1 MRERLPLVSAKKARI
16 KKATTST
23 HLNPK
28 NIVDKD
34 AKIIQVLGIT
44 QKQSG
49 CGWHRVMLPLAFM
62 KDSYNHVCNVPT
74 KEILEERQF
83 DILLFNRFS
92 QFDNAWDETKQHFKV
107 VMDLDDDWELPYN
120 HPLYPFYEP
129 QKKRVVNNIFNADLV
144 TCTNERIADKVSKI
158 NKNVLVLPN
167 CLPYGEHQ
175 YDDSKYESDKT
186 RIFWAGGSTHLDDIK
201 LLANPFKRLSSL
213 NNIEMVLG
221 GYTDSDPVSKNYWDK
236 IHSMFTNGGKLA
248 NRKLASELP
257 SNYMEH
263 FKHADIMVV
272 PLQESPWHASK
283 SNLKLLEAA
292 AKRLAVVV
300 SDVEPYNL
308 DKDAPVLWVKS
319 QSDWFKHISYLV
331 NNPTERIKMGNDLYE
346 WAKTK
351 YNHERINETRRQAFA
366 DLIKA

>member
-1 MRERLPLVSAKKARI
+1 MENVRLDQQ

-23 HLNPK
+23 HQNPR

-44 QKQSG
+44 QKMSG
-49 CGWHRVMLPLAFM
+49 CGWHRVMLPLAFLP
-62 KDSYNHVCNVPT
+62 DSYNHVCNVPT

-83 DILLFNRFS
+83 DILLYNRFS
-92 QFDNAWDETKQHFKV
+92 QFDNDWDETKQHFKV

-120 HPLYPFYEP
+120 HPLYYGYEAH
-129 QKKRVVNNIFNADLV
+129 KKRIINNIFNADLV
-144 TCTNERIADKVSKI
+144 TCTNERIADKVSKY
-158 NKNVLVLPN
+158 NKKVLVLPN

-186 RIFWAGGSTHLDDIK
+186 RIFWAGGSTHLEDIK
-201 LLANPFKRLSSL
+201 LLANPFKRLSAL

-221 GYTDSDPVSKNYWDK
+221 GYTDTDPVSKSYWDK

-292 AKRLAVVV
+292 AKRVAVVV

-308 DKDAPVLWVKS
+308 DKDAPVLWVKN
-319 QSDWFKHISYLV
+319 QADWFKHLSYLV
-331 NNPTERIKMGNDLYE
+331 NNPDERIKMGNDLFE
-346 WAKTK
+346 WAKNK
-351 YNHERINETRRQAFA
+351 YNHERINEARRSAFA
-366 DLIKA
+366 DLVKA